1 MVGLLAKEGSAAD
14 GHLTGNLA
22 TSEGGGTLGE
32 TDVSAVSK
40 GHEATLSLFYPL
52 SKCSWNWD

>member
-52 SKCSWNWD
+52 SKCSWN